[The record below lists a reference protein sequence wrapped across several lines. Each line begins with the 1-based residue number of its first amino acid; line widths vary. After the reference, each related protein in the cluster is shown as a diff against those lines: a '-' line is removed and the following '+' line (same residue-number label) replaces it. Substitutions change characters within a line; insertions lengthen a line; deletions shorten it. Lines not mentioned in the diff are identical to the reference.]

1 MQTPADINLHA
12 EGGPAFPVSIPGC
25 GDNGWHGMT
34 LRDWFAGM
42 AMQGMMAN
50 ADSAPDSVAAAKS
63 PSEAIAGMAYMI
75 ADAMIERRVAFAF
88 TADKHGSET

>member
-1 MQTPADINLHA
+1 MMQTPADINLHA

-34 LRDWFAGM
+34 LRDWFAGV

-50 ADSAPDSVAAAKS
+50 SEGAPSLVAEAKS
-63 PSEAIAGMAYMI
+63 PSKAIAGMAYMI
-75 ADAMIERRVAFAF
+75 ADEMLAARVAI
-88 TADKHGSET
+88 TADKRTGE